1 MPTPMSPDEIALI
14 LDAIHKL
21 DCASVEVTVGDVRI
35 VVRRD
40 SAAEMAQAAASPA
53 ASAALPVVA
62 AAGGGAPQPAVSQ
75 PPAGRP
81 QAVREATGRPA
92 SQQQDAAPVQDVAL
106 WLEREAQGQAV
117 VMRAPMIGT
126 FYRAK
131 APGEPPFVE
140 VDSPVSTGDTV
151 GLIEAM
157 KLFNSIIA
165 DHDGKVA
172 AIFAAYGEMVEYE
185 QPVLAL
191 WTQ

>member
-1 MPTPMSPDEIALI
+1 MPTQMSPDEIALI

-40 SAAEMAQAAASPA
+40 SAAEMPQAVAAPA
-53 ASAALPVVA
+53 ASAALPVMA
-62 AAGGGAPQPAVSQ
+62 AAGGVA
-75 PPAGRP
+75 PPAASQAPAARP
-81 QAVREATGRPA
+81 QAAREETRSPA
-92 SQQQDAAPVQDVAL
+92 SPQHASAPVQDVTV

-140 VDSPVSTGDTV
+140 IDATVGKGDTLA
-151 GLIEAM
+151 LIEAM
-157 KLFNSIIA
+157 KLFNSMIT
-165 DHDGKVA
+165 DCDGKVA
-172 AIFAAYGEMVEYE
+172 AIFATNGELVEYE
-185 QPVLAL
+185 QPVFAL
-191 WTQ
+191 WKQ